1 MNSLFRCSWIK
12 NTSIIKEN
20 AEIGEALLMESN
32 ISKTLKS
39 VMKKCAEA
47 GVGIPY
53 RDSRLF
59 FLKYLKDLHPD
70 KIPQSFNEL
79 FPEGGKRP
87 EGKHVNALVGSM
99 VLDEKL
105 PKDFV
110 EKMSDEFEDYSK
122 EKVKS
127 WDGKEI
133 DRVTAFLRGENA
145 QRGGEKTPDE
155 IEKDVKIG
163 GLSKQEKFR
172 KGNTGFETLNIN
184 LTPDTELSY
193 VDDSPFGNP
202 IYTASKQGLKYR
214 VTLKSK
220 KSYLPAKI
228 PLSAVSKN
236 DVASVVVVEPSKKQV
251 VTLPTVGDLEAPQ
264 VIQDKPVADYPAEG
278 SGDFST
284 PDPEELVKGGK
295 AAREELYGYE
305 DEPEANTNAGSV
317 SDNELAFMGDDEPA
331 EQKSPAEVP
340 QAESEPAVDA
350 PAVDEPKLTRDQ
362 KFEKKKGYWEKLKET
377 NPELYARAWAK
388 RQETLRGEENEE
400 DLDELNMDDD
410 IQTDE
415 LDMSG
420 EEDSEGKNNP
430 VNHTIIIIKKSPQSV
445 HREMMQKITQNKES
459 RMRHERRNTLGY

>member
-12 NTSIIKEN
+12 NTTIIKEN

-47 GVGIPY
+47 GVGVPY

-70 KIPQSFNEL
+70 KIPQAFNDQ

-127 WDGKEI
+127 WDGKDI
-133 DRVTAFLRGENA
+133 DRVTAFLRGENV
-145 QRGGEKTPDE
+145 QRGGKKTSGE
-155 IEKDVKIG
+155 IETDVAIG
-163 GLSKQEKFR
+163 GVSKEEKFK

-184 LTPDTELSY
+184 LTPDTVLRYE
-193 VDDSPFGNP
+193 DDSFLGNP
-202 IYTASKQGLKYR
+202 IYTATKLGLKYR

-220 KSYLPAKI
+220 DLPPEI
-228 PLSAVSKN
+228 PLSNVTKN
-236 DVASVVVVEPSKKQV
+236 DIASVVVVEPKKLQ
-251 VTLPTVGDLEAPQ
+251 TFAKPTIPPAPPTEGQ
-264 VIQDKPVADYPAEG
+264 REKPIADYPPYV
-278 SGDFST
+278 SGDYSQ
-284 PDPEELVKGGK
+284 PDPEELAKGGK

-305 DEPEANTNAGSV
+305 DEPETTGSL
-317 SDNELAFMGDDEPA
+317 SDNELAFMGEP
-331 EQKSPAEVP
+331 EPETEPETETDTQPAIEP
-340 QAESEPAVDA
+340 QAEPEPM
-350 PAVDEPKLTRDQ
+350 PAELEPKLTRDQ

-388 RQETLRGEENEE
+388 RQETLRGEEDEE
-400 DLDELNMDDD
+400 HFDKLNM
-410 IQTDE
+410 TKDE
-415 LDMSG
+415 
-420 EEDSEGKNNP
+420 P
-430 VNHTIIIIKKSPQSV
+430 VNHTIIIIKKSPQAL
-445 HREMMQKITQNKES
+445 HREMMQKIITDKES
-459 RMRHERRNTLGY
+459 RMKHERRNTLGY